1 MITMMRNNISMWDH
15 TLCVK
20 IFNLNGKKFFDAMMF
35 WASRL
40 GDGYMYGVIFL
51 LLLVLNFQLAIQI
64 LPAALIAFA
73 IEIATHVVVKKM
85 TRRPRPFERI
95 SGIRSLIAPPDKFSF
110 PSGHTAAA
118 FLMATLFSFYF
129 PIITVPV
136 FLLAAT
142 IGFSRVYNGVHF
154 PSDVLI
160 GMLLGII
167 SALIGLTIIR

>member
-1 MITMMRNNISMWDH
+1 MITIFFNNISTLDH
-15 TLCVK
+15 TLCLK
-20 IFNLNGKKFFDAMMF
+20 IFNLNGKKFFDRLML

-40 GDGYMYGVIFL
+40 GDGYMYGVVII
-51 LLLVLNFQLAIQI
+51 VLFALNYQVARQLA
-64 LPAALIAFA
+64 PAALIAFA
-73 IEIATHVVVKKM
+73 IEITTHVLIKKI
-85 TRRPRPFERI
+85 TRRTRPFERI
-95 SGIRSLIAPPDKFSF
+95 TGVRALIIPPDKFSF

-118 FLMATLFSFYF
+118 FLMAMLFSYF
-129 PIITVPV
+129 FPVIVVPV

-154 PSDVLI
+154 PSDVII